1 MKKTKNVKKENKL
14 LGFFSK
20 IGKRFKKIF
29 GKKDDFLLTIELAQ
43 QQVKMKEVTPEEL
56 DSFVSKILDKI
67 EKGGYNPSHVL
78 NDMNALAAFIREVV
92 VDDPSLLDVADAYL
106 VSAVNRQS
114 AGIAKDE
121 ALISKLVEEF
131 KMNPNRIITSDGL
144 PYDTSIISDLSAS
157 KYVEALYRAFKDK
170 ALDRGLAEAQFR
182 RSLDAILTNEPYE
195 LYQGSLNNRGNITRS
210 RRLKPASEIVDMAIA
225 HGLGYDDYKI
235 VERY

>member
-1 MKKTKNVKKENKL
+1 MKKVKKKNKL

-20 IGKRFKKIF
+20 IGKRFSRIF

-78 NDMNALAAFIREVV
+78 NDMNALSSFIRKVV

-114 AGIAKDE
+114 SGIARDE

-131 KMNPNRIITSDGL
+131 KKNPNRIITSEGL
-144 PYDTSIISDLSAS
+144 PYDTSVISDLTDS

-170 ALDRGLAEAQFR
+170 AKDRGLTEGQFR
-182 RSLDAILTNEPYE
+182 HALDGILTTEPYE

-210 RRLKPASEIVDMAIA
+210 RILKPASEIVDLAIA
-225 HGLGYDDYKI
+225 RGLGYDDRKI

>member
-1 MKKTKNVKKENKL
+1 MKKVKKNNKL

-20 IGKRFKKIF
+20 IGKRFKRIF

-43 QQVKMKEVTPEEL
+43 QNVKMKEVTPEEL

-78 NDMNALAAFIREVV
+78 NDMNALSSFIREVV

-114 AGIAKDE
+114 SGIARDE
-121 ALISKLVEEF
+121 ALISKIVEEL
-131 KMNPNRIITSDGL
+131 KINPNRIITSEGL
-144 PYDTSIISDLSAS
+144 PYDTSIISGLTAS
-157 KYVEALYRAFKDK
+157 KYVEALYRVFKDK
-170 ALDRGLAEAQFR
+170 AKDRGLTEAQFR
-182 RSLDAILTNEPYE
+182 HALDGILTNEPYE

-210 RRLKPASEIVDMAIA
+210 RTLKPASEIVDLAIA
-225 HGLGYDDYKI
+225 YGLGYDDRKI